1 MRSKIVLS
9 GEESGELER
18 RINASTVAVRD
29 RQRAEI
35 VVLSAAGISQHQIAA
50 RVGVSRVTVNLW
62 CQRFL
67 ANRLAGL
74 EDATGRGRKP
84 SVPLEAVRVV
94 LDKAVTPPATLGRW
108 SCRTMALM
116 AGVSKATVQRLW
128 AANDIKPHLTRTFKL
143 SKDKQFE
150 KKFWDVIGLYLN
162 PPEKALILCC
172 DEKSQCQALERTQ
185 PGLPLGVGHIKTKT
199 HDYFR
204 HGTLTLF
211 AALNY
216 LDGKLITRI
225 AKRHRHQEWLAFLK
239 TIEQETPSALDL
251 HLIAD
256 NYATHKH
263 AEVKRWLAKHPRFHM
278 HFTPT
283 SSSWLN
289 LVERFFRDL
298 TDFITARSFASVGE
312 LSDAIIAFLAE
323 RNKNAKRYLWHAK
336 GEDILRKIAAA
347 KAKPGTLTFASAG
360 IGSTS
365 HMAGERFRLATGI
378 DVRHKNLAQ

>member
-1 MRSKIVLS
+1 MD
-9 GEESGELER
+9 GEESRELER
-18 RINASTVAVRD
+18 RIEAPTVAVRD

-35 VVLSAAGISQHQIAA
+35 VVLSAAGVSQDQIAS
-50 RVGVSRVTVNLW
+50 RVGVSRATVSNW
-62 CQRFL
+62 WKRFR
-67 ANRLAGL
+67 AGRLVGL
-74 EDATGRGRKP
+74 EDAVGRGRKP
-84 SVPLEAVRVV
+84 YLPPEAVSAV
-94 LDKAVTPPATLGRW
+94 LDKAVTPPPPTKARW
-108 SCRTMALM
+108 SCRTMARM

-150 KKFWDVIGLYLN
+150 SKFWDVIGLYLN
-162 PPEKALILCC
+162 PPEKALGLCC

-185 PGLPLGVGHIKTKT
+185 PGLPLGIGHIKTKT
-199 HDYFR
+199 HDYIR

-216 LDGKLITRI
+216 LDGKLITRL

-239 TIEQETPSALDL
+239 TIDRETPPDLDI

-263 AEVKRWLAKHPRFHM
+263 AAVKRWLAKHPRFHM

-298 TDFITARSFASVGE
+298 TDFITEKSFASVGE
-312 LSDAIIAFLAE
+312 LSDAIMASWPRE
-323 RNKNAKRYLWHAK
+323 NQNAKRYVRHAK
-336 GEDILRKIAAA
+336 GEEILRKIEAARRAMAAA
-347 KAKPGTLTFASAG
+347 LISA
-360 IGSTS
+360 
-365 HMAGERFRLATGI
+365 
-378 DVRHKNLAQ
+378 

>member
-1 MRSKIVLS
+1 MRQQKPVWFTMKPACAVRAS
-9 GEESGELER
+9 GEERGALER
-18 RINASTVAVRD
+18 RINATTVAVRD

-35 VVLSAAGISQHQIAA
+35 VVLSAAGMSQHQIAA

-74 EDATGRGRKP
+74 EDAAGRGRKP

-94 LDKAVTPPATLGRW
+94 LDKVVTPPATLGRW
-108 SCRTMALM
+108 SCRTMARR

-239 TIEQETPSALDL
+239 TIDHETPSTLDI

-298 TDFITARSFASVGE
+298 TDFITAQSFASVGK

-323 RNKNAKRYLWHAK
+323 RNKNAKRYVWHAK
-336 GEDILRKIAAA
+336 GEDMLRKIKAARQA
-347 KAKPGTLTFASAG
+347 MVRNEASAC
-360 IGSTS
+360 
-365 HMAGERFRLATGI
+365 
-378 DVRHKNLAQ
+378 

>member
-1 MRSKIVLS
+1 MRGEEVARSKIALTA
-9 GEESGELER
+9 EESRELQR
-18 RINASTVAVRD
+18 RMKATTVTVRD

-35 VVLSAAGISQHQIAA
+35 IVLSATGISQEQIAA
-50 RVGVSRVTVNLW
+50 RVGVSRVTVNQW
-62 CQRFL
+62 CRRFRTH
-67 ANRLAGL
+67 RLAGL
-74 EDATGRGRKP
+74 EDAAGRGRKP
-84 SVPLEAVRVV
+84 SVPPDTVRMV

-108 SCRTMALM
+108 SCRKMARM

-128 AANDIKPHLTRTFKL
+128 AANDIKPHLSRTFKL
-143 SKDKQFE
+143 SQDKQFE
-150 KKFWDVIGLYLN
+150 TKFWDVIGLYLN

-185 PGLPLGVGHIKTKT
+185 PGLPLGIGHIKTKT
-199 HDYFR
+199 HDYIR

-216 LDGKLITRI
+216 LEGKLITRI
-225 AKRHRHQEWLAFLK
+225 ARRHRHQEWLAFLK
-239 TIEQETPSALDL
+239 TIDCETPSGLDI

-263 AEVKRWLAKHPRFHM
+263 AEVTRWLAKHPRFHM

-298 TDFITARSFASVGE
+298 TDFITERSFASVGE
-312 LSDAIIAFLAE
+312 LSEAIIGFLAE
-323 RNKNAKRYLWHAK
+323 HNKNAKRYVWRAK
-336 GEDILRKIAAA
+336 GEDILRKIEAARQA
-347 KAKPGTLTFASAG
+347 MAANRAS
-360 IGSTS
+360 S
-365 HMAGERFRLATGI
+365 
-378 DVRHKNLAQ
+378 

>member
-1 MRSKIVLS
+1 LGEAVARSKIVLS
-9 GEESGELER
+9 GQESGELER

-35 VVLSAAGISQHQIAA
+35 VVLSAAGVPQHQIAA

-67 ANRLAGL
+67 AKRLAGL

-108 SCRTMALM
+108 SCRTMARM

-239 TIEQETPSALDL
+239 TIDHETPSALDI

-298 TDFITARSFASVGE
+298 TDLITARSFASVSE

-323 RNKNAKRYLWHAK
+323 RNKNAKRYVWHAK
-336 GEDILRKIAAA
+336 GEDILRKIEAARQA
-347 KAKPGTLTFASAG
+347 MDRNQ
-360 IGSTS
+360 TS
-365 HMAGERFRLATGI
+365 EC
-378 DVRHKNLAQ
+378 

>member
-1 MRSKIVLS
+1 MVSLDMLRAEQLGEAVTRSKIVLS
-9 GEESGELER
+9 GEERGELER
-18 RINASTVAVRD
+18 RVNATTVAVRD

-35 VVLSAAGISQHQIAA
+35 VVLSAAGMSQHQIAA

-74 EDATGRGRKP
+74 EDAAGRGRKP

-94 LDKAVTPPATLGRW
+94 LDKVVTPPATLGRW
-108 SCRTMALM
+108 SCRTMARR

-239 TIEQETPSALDL
+239 TIDHQTPSTLDI

-298 TDFITARSFASVGE
+298 TDFITAQSFASVGK

-323 RNKNAKRYLWHAK
+323 RNKNAKRYVWHAK
-336 GEDILRKIAAA
+336 GEDMLRKINAARQA
-347 KAKPGTLTFASAG
+347 MVRNEAS
-360 IGSTS
+360 
-365 HMAGERFRLATGI
+365 
-378 DVRHKNLAQ
+378 VC

>member
-1 MRSKIVLS
+1 MVSLDMLRAEQLGEAVTRSKIVLS
-9 GEESGELER
+9 GEERGELER
-18 RINASTVAVRD
+18 RINATTVAVRD

-35 VVLSAAGISQHQIAA
+35 VVLSAAGMSQHQIAA

-74 EDATGRGRKP
+74 EDAAGRGRKP

-94 LDKAVTPPATLGRW
+94 LDKVVTPPATLGRW
-108 SCRTMALM
+108 SCRTMARR

-239 TIEQETPSALDL
+239 TIDHETPSTLDI

-298 TDFITARSFASVGE
+298 TDFITAQSFASVGK

-323 RNKNAKRYLWHAK
+323 RNKNAKRYVWHAK
-336 GEDILRKIAAA
+336 GEDILRKIKAARQA
-347 KAKPGTLTFASAG
+347 
-360 IGSTS
+360 
-365 HMAGERFRLATGI
+365 M
-378 DVRHKNLAQ
+378 VRNEAPAC

>member
-1 MRSKIVLS
+1 MVSLDMLRAEQLGEAVTRSKIVLS
-9 GEESGELER
+9 GEERGELER
-18 RINASTVAVRD
+18 RINATTVAVRD
-29 RQRAEI
+29 RQRAQI
-35 VVLSAAGISQHQIAA
+35 VVLSAAGMSQHQIAA

-74 EDATGRGRKP
+74 EDAAGRGRKP

-94 LDKAVTPPATLGRW
+94 LDKVVTPPATLGRW
-108 SCRTMALM
+108 SCRTMARR

-239 TIEQETPSALDL
+239 TIDHETPSTLDI

-298 TDFITARSFASVGE
+298 TDFITAQSFASVGK

-323 RNKNAKRYLWHAK
+323 RNKNAKRYVWHAK
-336 GEDILRKIAAA
+336 GEDILRKIKAARQA
-347 KAKPGTLTFASAG
+347 
-360 IGSTS
+360 
-365 HMAGERFRLATGI
+365 M
-378 DVRHKNLAQ
+378 VRNEAPAC